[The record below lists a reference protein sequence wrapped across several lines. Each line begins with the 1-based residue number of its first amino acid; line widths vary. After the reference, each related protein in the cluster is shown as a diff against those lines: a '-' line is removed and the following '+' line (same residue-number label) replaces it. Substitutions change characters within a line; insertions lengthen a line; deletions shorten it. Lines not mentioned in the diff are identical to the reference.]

1 MKTSRVV
8 ALSGVAVSSLVLLA
22 GSLVAQTVAPAP
34 ETRQEVVTDVYHKV
48 DVQDAYRWLEGDNS
62 NKDKMG
68 AMSEE
73 VAKWTDA
80 QNARTRG
87 VLDSLPGRKEL
98 EARIRPLMEIGSVSA
113 PTMRGNWY
121 FYTKREGKENQ
132 PKVYVREGSGGTPR
146 VLLDPVAVD
155 PTGLTALGG
164 FVPSQDGKLL
174 AFGFYRAGD
183 ENTTTYVM
191 DVRSGEWLAEEIPG
205 KSGVIEW
212 LPDNSGFFYERLADV
227 ANPYSAQ
234 IKYHKLGTHHR
245 QDKLLFRQYTREENE
260 KLATTWGPG
269 ATFSKDG
276 RWMVLTYWT
285 GTASNDIWV
294 VDLKPWWADGTFE
307 KRVIKVGENATF
319 SGQIEGDTLYML
331 TDYQAPNKR
340 VVAVDL
346 SRPEEANWKTVIAEN
361 PGAVLNGYGI
371 AKGIL
376 AADYDEKACTKV
388 RLFGMDGSDKGELRL
403 PGIGSGGVSVEDD
416 RTEAYLSY
424 TSFNYPSTIF
434 RVDLTAPGAEPA
446 VWERPDVPVDPS
458 IVEVKQVTYSSKDG
472 TPVTMF
478 IVHKKGLVLDGNNPT
493 ILTGYGGFNINM
505 NPGFSA
511 TIFPWLED
519 GGVYAI
525 PNLRGGGEYGKN
537 WHEGGMQSHK
547 QNVFDDFIAAA
558 QYLVDSKYTSP
569 SRLAISGGSNGGLL
583 TGAMVTQRPDLF
595 GAAIVA
601 VPLLDM
607 LRYQHFL
614 MARYWVPE
622 YGDADKTVE
631 EFNWLKAY
639 SPYHNVRKGTKYP
652 GVLLT
657 AGENDTR
664 VHPMHA
670 RKMAAALQDATASDQ
685 SQKPVLLWVDREA
698 GHGQGKPLDLR
709 MRDVVDQRIFIM
721 WQLGMIEGSK
731 PRAEAPQAAPGHR
744 VRTVSL
750 TVKGM
755 MCSMCEET
763 VTKTLKGVKGIASV
777 FVDRKH
783 EGAEVTLADD
793 AATSV
798 DEIVRAF
805 EGTKYQVSAK

>member
-1 MKTSRVV
+1 MRSSKVCVLSCAATLALFAGQGIAQV
-8 ALSGVAVSSLVLLA
+8 ASI
-22 GSLVAQTVAPAP
+22 PA
-34 ETRQEVVTDVYHKV
+34 TRAEVVTDVYHKV
-48 DVQDAYRWLEGDNS
+48 DVTDPYRWLEGDNS
-62 NKDKMG
+62 NKEKMG
-68 AMSEE
+68 AMNEE
-73 VAKWTDA
+73 VAAWTDA
-80 QNARTRG
+80 QNARTRSA
-87 VLDSLPGRKEL
+87 LDNLPGRKEL

-113 PTMRGNWY
+113 PTMRGNYY

-132 PKVYVREGSGGTPR
+132 PKVYVRQGSNGTPR

-164 FVPSQDGKLL
+164 FVPSQDGKML
-174 AFGFYRAGD
+174 AFGFYHAGD

-191 DVRSGEWLAEEIPG
+191 DVQTGDWLDEEIPG
-205 KSGVIEW
+205 KSNVIEW

-227 ANPYSAQ
+227 SNPYSAQ
-234 IKYHKLGTHHR
+234 IKFHKIGTHTMG
-245 QDKLLFRQYTREENE
+245 DKLLFRQYTKQENE

-294 VDLKPWWADGTFE
+294 IDLKPWWKDGTFE
-307 KRVIKVGENATF
+307 KKVIKVGENATF

-331 TDYQAPNKR
+331 TDFKAPNKQ
-340 VVAVDL
+340 VVAVNL
-346 SRPEEANWKTVIAEN
+346 NSPEEANWKTIIPESKS
-361 PGAVLNGYGI
+361 AVLNGYGI

-376 AADYDEKACTKV
+376 AADYDEKACTKI

-434 RVDLTAPGAEPA
+434 KVDLTAPAAEPA
-446 VWERPDVPVDPS
+446 VWERPNVPVDPS
-458 IVEVKQVTYSSKDG
+458 IVEVKQVTYSSRDG

-478 IVHKKGLVLDGNNPT
+478 IVHKKGLQLNGNNPT

-519 GGVYAI
+519 GGVYAV
-525 PNLRGGGEYGKN
+525 PNLRGGGEYGKD
-537 WHEGGMQSHK
+537 WHEGGMLSHK
-547 QNVFDDFIAAA
+547 QNVFDDFIGAA
-558 QYLVDSKYTSP
+558 QYLVDNKYTSP
-569 SRLAISGGSNGGLL
+569 ARLAISGGSNGGLL

-614 MARYWVPE
+614 MARYWVGE
-622 YGDADKTVE
+622 YGDADKTVD

-639 SPYHNVRKGTKYP
+639 SPYHNVKKGTKYP

-657 AGENDTR
+657 AGENDSR

-685 SQKPVLLWVDREA
+685 SQKPILLWVDREA

-709 MRDVVDQRIFIM
+709 MRDVVDQRMFIM

-731 PRAEAPQAAPGHR
+731 PRADAAPAADQHSI
-744 VRTVSL
+744 RTVAL
-750 TVKGM
+750 HVKGM

-763 VTKTLKGVKGIASV
+763 VAKTLKDVKGVAGV
-777 FVDRKH
+777 TVDRKG
-783 EGAEVTLADD
+783 EAAQVTLAQDS
-793 AATSV
+793 ATSV
-798 DEIVRAF
+798 DELVKAF
-805 EGTKYQVSAK
+805 EGTKYQVSSR